1 MAKIKIPF
9 FVPHVRGGKT
19 LHYWQPSQ
27 KLRALGWTPVR
38 LSDDEATAIDQ
49 ARARNAELEAW
60 RAGQLA
66 QASAAEAPP
75 NASTGA
81 PLAKRAIDKA
91 APGTLDELIR
101 AYRQSTYWNELKPQ
115 TRRGYDQCLER
126 LADWAGDAPRAAISP
141 KRVADFYSIMRSG
154 TPALAAAIV
163 RVGSLLWSR
172 GRLLGLVGD
181 ANPFAQQSLKG
192 GGKSGLI
199 WPRAA
204 IDWIVATADALG
216 RPSIGTAVLVNS
228 WIGQRQADTLRL
240 KRDLGAVGGRA
251 LRQRKTGSVAKL
263 PVHLIPEVAA
273 RVELQLELNDA
284 AADAAA
290 LPRST
295 ALLIDERTG
304 RPWQEDTFR
313 HVFAEIRAAAAEAL
327 DGAEL
332 EIDWLRPGK
341 DGDDPRA
348 FKIALRELQFMHLRH
363 TAVVYLAEAN
373 VDVLSIAAITGHS
386 PKTCTQILDTYGVK
400 TGRLAGEAFKRRLA
414 HEAKGTD
421 R

>member
-9 FVPHVRGGKT
+9 FVPHARGGKT
-19 LHYWQPSQ
+19 LFYWQPSQ

-60 RAGQLA
+60 RAGQA
-66 QASAAEAPP
+66 ATPATPTAIASP
-75 NASTGA
+75 
-81 PLAKRAIDKA
+81 KRAAALLIGRA
-91 APGTLDELIR
+91 APGTVDELIR
-101 AYRQSTYWNELKPQ
+101 AYKASSYWEALGTQ
-115 TRRGYDQCLER
+115 TKRGYTQCLER
-126 LADWAGDAPRAAISP
+126 LADWAGDAPRAAITP
-141 KRVADFYSIMRSG
+141 KRVADFYRIVSAQ

-163 RVGSLLWSR
+163 RVGQLLWSR

-181 ANPFAQQSLKG
+181 ANPFAKQNLKG

-204 IDWIVATADALG
+204 IDWIVATADALE

-228 WIGQRQADTLRL
+228 WIGQRQADMLRL
-240 KRDLGAVGGRA
+240 PRDVLAIGGRA
-251 LRQRKTGSVAKL
+251 VRQRKTGSVAKL
-263 PVHLIPEVAA
+263 PMNLIPELVA
-273 RVELQLELNDA
+273 RVEWQLGLNERT
-284 AADAAA
+284 AADLGTPAA
-290 LPRST
+290 T
-295 ALLIDERTG
+295 TLLIDERTG
-304 RPWQEDTFR
+304 RPWNEDTFR

-327 DGAEL
+327 DGAAL

-341 DGDDPRA
+341 NGEDANAYRL
-348 FKIALRELQFMHLRH
+348 ALPELQFMHLRH
-363 TAVVYLAEAN
+363 TAVVYLAEAH
-373 VDVLSIAAITGHS
+373 VDILSIAAITGHS
-386 PKTCTQILDTYGVK
+386 PRTCQQILDTYGIK
-400 TGRLAGEAFKRRLA
+400 TGRLAAEAFKRRLA